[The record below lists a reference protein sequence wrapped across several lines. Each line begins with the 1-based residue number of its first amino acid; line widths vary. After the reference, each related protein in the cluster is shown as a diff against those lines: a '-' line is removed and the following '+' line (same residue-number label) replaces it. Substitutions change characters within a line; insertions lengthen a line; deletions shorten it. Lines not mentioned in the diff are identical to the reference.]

1 MESDLKGY
9 RDWLNLLREFTLEDF
24 RPSLVDETERWLDA
38 VGESVQHDTA
48 MIKTLMASKYPRFT
62 LDSVEWTARRVFP
75 QKGQR
80 LVCESEK
87 AAAQIA
93 HWWACREV
101 LLFLTKWL
109 HDAATTLQNL
119 LVDLKTLNSSQSPNM
134 MILKRKRVNRDYAV
148 AMVGGLA
155 TNAWVVVE
163 EYRLHLDR
171 TRKQLDT
178 SFQYEEVGVWRSDV
192 HPPMWY
198 DAAKELMLLS
208 VPGMLC
214 AAPLIRAALEREI
227 WESVTPQEGSKFEK
241 YTVLPRKTTTRND
254 ILEAFKTT
262 FVVPPDVIRGL
273 YYWASQVLHRSKGLG
288 LDEMWY
294 AWLIAAKAGDL
305 SPETEKQKTE
315 AADRAIQFLLDRDK
329 ILLGPEQCISG

>member
-1 MESDLKGY
+1 MKGDLKEY
-9 RDWLNLLREFTLEDF
+9 RHWLNLLREFTLEDF
-24 RPSLVDETERWLDA
+24 RPSLVDETKRWSDA

-48 MIKTLMASKYPRFT
+48 MIKTLIASKYPRFAP
-62 LDSVEWTARRVFP
+62 DDAEWIARRVFP

-80 LVCESEK
+80 VVCESQR
-87 AAAQIA
+87 AAVQVA
-93 HWWACREV
+93 HWWACREI
-101 LLFLTKWL
+101 LLFLTEWL
-109 HDAATTLQNL
+109 HDAATTLQSL
-119 LVDLKTLNSSQSPNM
+119 LVDLKALNSSQSPNM
-134 MILKRKRVNRDYAV
+134 TILKRKRVNRDYAI

-163 EYRLHLDR
+163 EYQLHLDR

-178 SFQYEEVGVWRSDV
+178 SFQYEEVGVWRSDI

-227 WESVTPQEGSKFEK
+227 WESVTPRKGSKFED
-241 YTVLPRKTTTRND
+241 YTVLPRKEATRND
-254 ILEAFKTT
+254 ILEAFKTA
-262 FVVPPDVIRGL
+262 FIVPPDVIRGL

-294 AWLIAAKAGDL
+294 AWLIAAKVGVL

-315 AADRAIQFLLDRDK
+315 AADRAIQLLLDHDK
-329 ILLGPEQCISG
+329 ILLGPEQGISG